1 MTKAYH
7 TIIKLFQ
14 KLAVTNVD
22 QIHMF
27 NSWRIKTQRLT
38 SLIVLVYAIRCLII
52 SLEKGFFFSNQWFYD
67 QSLWNIRFCF
77 R

>member
-1 MTKAYH
+1 MKIKQLMTKAYH

-27 NSWRIKTQRLT
+27 NSWRIKTQ
-38 SLIVLVYAIRCLII
+38 II
-52 SLEKGFFFSNQWFYD
+52 KDWQV
-67 QSLWNIRFCF
+67 
-77 R
+77 

>member
-1 MTKAYH
+1 MTKAYN

-27 NSWRIKTQRLT
+27 NSWRIKTQ
-38 SLIVLVYAIRCLII
+38 II
-52 SLEKGFFFSNQWFYD
+52 KDWQV
-67 QSLWNIRFCF
+67 
-77 R
+77 

>member
-22 QIHMF
+22 QIHM
-27 NSWRIKTQRLT
+27 NK
-38 SLIVLVYAIRCLII
+38 
-52 SLEKGFFFSNQWFYD
+52 NP
-67 QSLWNIRFCF
+67 NN
-77 R
+77 